1 MSSVPKLIAAKAVE
15 SSDRSPFS
23 SPDRTPWAAA
33 LDSPESLMGPT
44 AFGNVWGDIIRGRL
58 RPLREASTDRSV
70 CLFGQAADR
79 PCALVPDDASLVVR
93 VLCGEPRKA
102 LAAEM
107 GIALSTATG
116 RFLRALDKLGLG
128 GRNIPL
134 PLVLAAQSWAG
145 ADVIPTARTAW
156 FDCEGAHCLAL
167 SVPRPSTERLAVLT
181 RGQQEVALWL
191 IEGMTRY
198 EIANLRRTSV
208 HTVAR
213 QFHSIY
219 NTLRVTGRYELI
231 RRVVE
236 LDCFSEPRGPNPP

>member
-1 MSSVPKLIAAKAVE
+1 
-15 SSDRSPFS
+15 
-23 SPDRTPWAAA
+23 
-33 LDSPESLMGPT
+33 
-44 AFGNVWGDIIRGRL
+44 
-58 RPLREASTDRSV
+58 
-70 CLFGQAADR
+70 
-79 PCALVPDDASLVVR
+79 
-93 VLCGEPRKA
+93 
-102 LAAEM
+102 
-107 GIALSTATG
+107 
-116 RFLRALDKLGLG
+116 
-128 GRNIPL
+128 
-134 PLVLAAQSWAG
+134 
-145 ADVIPTARTAW
+145 
-156 FDCEGAHCLAL
+156 
-167 SVPRPSTERLAVLT
+167 VLT